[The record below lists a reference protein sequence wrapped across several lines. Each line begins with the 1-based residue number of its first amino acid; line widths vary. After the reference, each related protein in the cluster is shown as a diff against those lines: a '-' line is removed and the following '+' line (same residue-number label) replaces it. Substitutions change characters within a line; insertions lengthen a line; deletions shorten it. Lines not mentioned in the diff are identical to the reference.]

1 LTYLQLHEGKI
12 MGIATHLGPWLL
24 GTNRYTTGTAAA
36 DTRNTGATQVVQ
48 TKAVAFND
56 ADATNAFVIPAG
68 SLLVDIRFIT
78 TTTFDAATT
87 ITLSIGA
94 TAITGALT
102 VTSPGVYNFVAA
114 TTEAAAALWANTGT
128 TDKFVTY
135 TVAEGASTAGVGV
148 IVAEYVVR
156 NADGT
161 MYQAAG
167 QI

>member
-1 LTYLQLHEGKI
+1 

-36 DTRNTGATQVVQ
+36 DVRNTGATQVVQ
-48 TKAVAFND
+48 TDVVNFND
-56 ADATNAFVIPAG
+56 ADASNAFVLPAG
-68 SLLVDIRFIT
+68 SLIIDLRFIT

-102 VTSPGVYNFVAA
+102 VTSPGVYTFVAA
-114 TTEAAAALWANTGT
+114 TTEAATALWANTGA
-128 TDKFVTY
+128 TDKFITY
-135 TVAEGASTAGVGV
+135 TVSQGASTAGVGTLV
-148 IVAEYVVR
+148 VEYVVR
-156 NADGT
+156 NSDGT

-167 QI
+167 QV

>member
-1 LTYLQLHEGKI
+1 

-24 GTNRYTTGTAAA
+24 GTNRYTVGTAAA

-48 TKAVAFND
+48 TDVVNFND
-56 ADATNAFVIPAG
+56 ADASNAFVLPAG
-68 SLLVDIRFIT
+68 SLITSFRFIT

-114 TTEAAAALWANTGT
+114 ATEAAAALWANTGT

-135 TVAEGASTAGVGV
+135 TVAQGASTAGVGV

-156 NADGT
+156 NSDGT

-167 QI
+167 QV

>member
-1 LTYLQLHEGKI
+1 

-48 TKAVAFND
+48 TKAVLFND
-56 ADATNAFVIPAG
+56 ADAANAFVLPAG
-68 SLLVDIRFIT
+68 SLISNIRFIT

-135 TVAEGASTAGVGV
+135 TVAQGASTAGAGV

-156 NADGT
+156 NSDGT

>member
-1 LTYLQLHEGKI
+1 

-36 DTRNTGATQVVQ
+36 DVRNTGATQVVQ
-48 TKAVAFND
+48 TDVINFND
-56 ADATNAFVIPAG
+56 ADNANAFVLPAG
-68 SLLVDIRFIT
+68 SLITSFRFIT
-78 TTTFDAATT
+78 TTTFDAAST

-94 TAITGALT
+94 TAITAALT
-102 VTSPGVYNFVAA
+102 VTNPGVYSFTAA
-114 TTEAAAALWANTGT
+114 ATEAAAALWANTGT

-135 TVAEGASTAGVGV
+135 TVAQGASTAGVGLL
-148 IVAEYVVR
+148 IVEYVVR

-167 QI
+167 QV

>member
-1 LTYLQLHEGKI
+1 

-48 TKAVAFND
+48 TKTVLFND
-56 ADATNAFVIPAG
+56 ADASNAVVLPAG
-68 SLLVDIRFIT
+68 SLIVGFNFIT
-78 TTTFDAATT
+78 TTTFDAAST
-87 ITLSIGA
+87 ITLSLGG

-102 VTSPGVYNFVAA
+102 VTNPGVYAFVAA
-114 TTEAAAALWANTGT
+114 ATEAAAALWANTGA

-135 TVAEGASTAGVGV
+135 TIAQGISTAGAGT

-156 NADGT
+156 NSDGT
-161 MYQAAG
+161 MYQSAS
-167 QI
+167 QV

>member
-1 LTYLQLHEGKI
+1 

-24 GTNRYTTGTAAA
+24 GTNRYTTGTSAA

-48 TKAVAFND
+48 TKTVLFND
-56 ADATNAFVIPAG
+56 ADASNAVVLPAG
-68 SLLVDIRFIT
+68 SLIVDIRFIT
-78 TTTFDAATT
+78 TTTFDAAST

-102 VTSPGVYNFVAA
+102 ITNPGVYSFTAA
-114 TTEAAAALWANTGT
+114 ATEAAAALWANTGT

-135 TVAEGASTAGVGV
+135 TIAQGASTAGAGT

-156 NADGT
+156 NSDGT
-161 MYQAAG
+161 MYQPA
-167 QI
+167 QQV

>member
-1 LTYLQLHEGKI
+1 

-87 ITLSIGA
+87 VTLSIGA

-135 TVAEGASTAGVGV
+135 TVAQGASTAGVGV

-156 NADGT
+156 NSDGT
-161 MYQAAG
+161 MYQASG

>member
-1 LTYLQLHEGKI
+1 

-24 GTNRYTTGTAAA
+24 GTNRYTVGTTAA

-56 ADATNAFVIPAG
+56 ADASNAFVLPAG
-68 SLLVDIRFIT
+68 SLITSLRFIT

-102 VTSPGVYNFVAA
+102 VTSPGVYAFVAA
-114 TTEAAAALWANTGT
+114 ATEAAAALWANTGT

-135 TVAEGASTAGVGV
+135 TVSQGASTAGVGQ

-156 NADGT
+156 NSDGT
-161 MYQAAG
+161 MYQPA
-167 QI
+167 QQN

>member
-1 LTYLQLHEGKI
+1 

-24 GTNRYTTGTAAA
+24 GTNRYTVGTAAA

-48 TKAVAFND
+48 TDVVNFND
-56 ADATNAFVIPAG
+56 ADNANAFALPAG
-68 SLLVDIRFIT
+68 SLITSFRFIT

-87 ITLSIGA
+87 VTLSIGG

-114 TTEAAAALWANTGT
+114 ATEAAAALWANTGT

-135 TVAEGASTAGVGV
+135 TVAQGASTAGVGLLV
-148 IVAEYVVR
+148 VEYVVR
-156 NADGT
+156 NSDGT
-161 MYQAAG
+161 MYQSP
-167 QI
+167 QQN

>member
-1 LTYLQLHEGKI
+1 

-36 DTRNTGATQVVQ
+36 NVRNTGATQVVQ
-48 TKAVAFND
+48 TKAVAFDD
-56 ADATNAFVIPAG
+56 ADATNAFVLPAG
-68 SLLVDIRFIT
+68 SLISNIRFIT

-135 TVAEGASTAGVGV
+135 TVAQGASTAGVGV

-156 NADGT
+156 NSDGT

>member
-1 LTYLQLHEGKI
+1 

-24 GTNRYTTGTAAA
+24 GTNRYTVGTTAA

-56 ADATNAFVIPAG
+56 ADAANAFVLPAG
-68 SLLVDIRFIT
+68 SLIVDIRFIT
-78 TTTFDAATT
+78 TTTFDQATT

-102 VTSPGVYNFVAA
+102 VTSPGVYSFVAA
-114 TTEAAAALWANTGT
+114 TTEAAAALWANTGA

-135 TVAEGASTAGVGV
+135 TIAQGTSTAGVGQ

-156 NADGT
+156 NSDGT
-161 MYQAAG
+161 MYQSS
-167 QI
+167 QQN

>member
-1 LTYLQLHEGKI
+1 

-48 TKAVAFND
+48 TKAVLFND
-56 ADATNAFVIPAG
+56 ADAANAFVLPAG
-68 SLLVDIRFIT
+68 SLVVGIRFIT
-78 TTTFDAATT
+78 TTTFDAAST

-94 TAITGALT
+94 TAITAALT
-102 VTSPGVYNFVAA
+102 VTNPGAYSFTAA
-114 TTEAAAALWANTGT
+114 ATEAAAALWANTGT

-135 TVAEGASTAGVGV
+135 TVAQGASTAGAGQIV
-148 IVAEYVVR
+148 IEYVVR
-156 NADGT
+156 NSDGT

>member
-1 LTYLQLHEGKI
+1 

-24 GTNRYTTGTAAA
+24 GTNRYTVGTTAA

-48 TKAVAFND
+48 TDVVNFND
-56 ADATNAFVIPAG
+56 ADASNAFAIPAG
-68 SLLVDIRFIT
+68 SLIVAFRFIT

-102 VTSPGVYNFVAA
+102 VTSPGVYDFVAA
-114 TTEAAAALWANTGT
+114 ATEAAAALWANTGT

-135 TVAEGASTAGVGV
+135 TVAQGASTAGVGV

-156 NADGT
+156 NSDGT
-161 MYQAAG
+161 MYQPA
-167 QI
+167 QQV

>member
-1 LTYLQLHEGKI
+1 

-48 TKAVAFND
+48 TDVVNFND
-56 ADATNAFVIPAG
+56 ADASNAFVMPAG
-68 SLLVDIRFIT
+68 SLIVAFRFIT

-102 VTSPGVYNFVAA
+102 VTSPGVYDFVAA
-114 TTEAAAALWANTGT
+114 ATEAAAALWANTGT

-135 TVAEGASTAGVGV
+135 TVAQGASTAGVGV

-156 NADGT
+156 NSDGT
-161 MYQAAG
+161 MYQPA
-167 QI
+167 QQV